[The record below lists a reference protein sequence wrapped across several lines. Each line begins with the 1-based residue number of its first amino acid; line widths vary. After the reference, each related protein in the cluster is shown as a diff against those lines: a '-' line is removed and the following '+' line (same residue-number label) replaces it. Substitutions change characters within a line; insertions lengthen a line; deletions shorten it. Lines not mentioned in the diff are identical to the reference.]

1 MHWGKYSDFER
12 EEVMLR
18 NGCVWGVSV
27 SPKWLGGYRGHRG
40 HRGQKGDGLRGGRR
54 DILADIISA
63 LNSHLKKY
71 KKYFFTPR
79 IGLWTTNC
87 GSDQGFL
94 NAKWVFFMSSFC
106 WHILTLGNSKE
117 KCARIPWN
125 PGALDILLIID
136 MALVKGNWPTS
147 GEPKVERKSP
157 RHTLIN
163 LFWVKMIPLLGS

>member
-1 MHWGKYSDFER
+1 M
-12 EEVMLR
+12 
-18 NGCVWGVSV
+18 SV

-106 WHILTLGNSKE
+106 DNYF
-117 KCARIPWN
+117 R
-125 PGALDILLIID
+125 
-136 MALVKGNWPTS
+136 KGNFTVRLTVRVDPPPPPPHPYS
-147 GEPKVERKSP
+147 QSVVIFSE
-157 RHTLIN
+157 
-163 LFWVKMIPLLGS
+163 